1 MTGAWKRGS
10 NQLGG
15 SLSPRT
21 ARKWLDTQGPHWWCD
36 LPPLY
41 VVPSPGPRPSGCLR
55 FPASGKG
62 HGKPRAASCPSVA
75 QPEATHVTS
84 SMRGG
89 AGSLGPCAL
98 QQGGWWAAST
108 AQHVCSPPI
117 PFREVVPGHPH
128 VLTPSASA
136 KTPSA
141 LTMPRPV
148 WSSGLSVMLGC
159 EAVQTP

>member
-41 VVPSPGPRPSGCLR
+41 VVPSPGPRPSGCLH